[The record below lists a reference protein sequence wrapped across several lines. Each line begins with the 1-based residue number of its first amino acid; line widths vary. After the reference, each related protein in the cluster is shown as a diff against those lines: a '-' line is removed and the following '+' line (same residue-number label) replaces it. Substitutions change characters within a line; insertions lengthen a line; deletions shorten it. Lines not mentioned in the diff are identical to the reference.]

1 MVHTPETSRS
11 TAAGLPVS
19 SSADPGRNMIER
31 VCVGDIVTRA
41 ADVFGARPAI
51 IDGER
56 TLTFRELNERANRL
70 GHALL
75 GLGLNPKDVVGV
87 MARNCAE
94 MLVTYFA
101 CAKAGL
107 VCAPVN
113 LGLRGEEIAYCLND
127 ARARLLIVEGA
138 LADAAKALPQH
149 LPALERVYWIGA
161 DAHGDVPKSAGRFD
175 DLVASGRG
183 GELEVLIN
191 DRDPVQLLYTSG
203 TTARPK
209 GVVTSHLAVSICAL
223 SAALANRTTP
233 ESTLLVTLPLFHC
246 ALLNGGSIPALTAG
260 AAVVLMPSFDA
271 VRAAELIERHRV
283 RTVIFLPVMYAAL
296 LADPAIRSRDLSS
309 VTRAIY
315 AMAPMPEERLK
326 AIHDLF
332 PNADVVLGSG
342 QTEMTPANTFQRPE
356 HQWNKAGSWGP
367 PTAMTRTAVMADD
380 GRLLPHGEVGE
391 LVYRGPQVMTGY
403 LNQPQAT
410 DESFRHGWFHS
421 GDMAWIDE
429 EGVIWFTDRK
439 KDMVKTGGEN
449 VASIEVERCLM
460 EHPAVAEAAVV
471 GLPHEHWGEAVTA
484 VVVLKPGARADEA
497 QLLEHARGRLAG
509 FKVPKAILFEKEF
522 PRTGTGK
529 IQKHV
534 MRKQLERFY
543 ENHPTATAPAQA
555 ASQAAEGLRSR

>member
-1 MVHTPETSRS
+1 MVHAPESS
-11 TAAGLPVS
+11 HLANSATALPAALP
-19 SSADPGRNMIER
+19 ADLGRNLIER

-51 IDGER
+51 VDGDR
-56 TLTFRELNERANRL
+56 MLSFGELNAQANRL

-75 GLGLNPKDVVGV
+75 GLGLKPQDVVGV

-94 MLVTYFA
+94 VLVTYFA

-113 LGLRGEEIAYCLND
+113 LGLRGEEIAYCLHD
-127 ARARLLIVEGA
+127 ARARVLIVEGA
-138 LADAAKALPQH
+138 LAEAAKALPQH
-149 LPALERVYWIGA
+149 LPELERVYWTGA
-161 DAHGDVPKSAGRFD
+161 AARTDVPKSAGGFD
-175 DLVASGRG
+175 DLVASGSAD
-183 GELEVLIN
+183 ELEVLIQ

-203 TTARPK
+203 TTAHPK
-209 GVVTSHLAVSICAL
+209 GVVTSHLAVGVCAL

-260 AAVVLMPSFDA
+260 ATVVLMPTFDA
-271 VRAAELIERHRV
+271 ARVAELIERHRV
-283 RTVIFLPVMYAAL
+283 RTVILLPVMYGAL
-296 LADPAIRSRDLSS
+296 LADPAMRKRDLSS

-367 PTAMTRTAVMADD
+367 PTAMTRTAIMAED
-380 GRLLPHGEVGE
+380 GRLLPHGEIGE
-391 LVYRGPQVMTGY
+391 LVYRGPQVMSGY

-410 DESFRHGWFHS
+410 EESFRYGWFHS

-460 EHPAVAEAAVV
+460 EHPAVAEAAVI
-471 GLPHEHWGEAVTA
+471 GLPHPHWSEAVTA

-497 QLLEHARGRLAG
+497 ELLNHARSRLAG

-534 MRKQLERFY
+534 MRKQLQNLYAEDDKARGVAPDATS
-543 ENHPTATAPAQA
+543 PTNA
-555 ASQAAEGLRSR
+555 